1 MEGKT
6 LYFHKK
12 PLFKPN
18 IRFLITSE
26 ELTQTRRY

>member
-6 LYFHKK
+6 LYFHEK

-18 IRFLITSE
+18 IRFFITSE
-26 ELTQTRRY
+26 ELIQNRRY